1 MRLLGTGAWEGVEVG
16 KENAG
21 VGGVGSLPL
30 HFGYTLVCFVPPL
43 HTIWSVIIL
52 VSLILASIP
61 SFIPK

>member
-1 MRLLGTGAWEGVEVG
+1 MKLLGRSARKRVEVG
-16 KENAG
+16 GEENAG
-21 VGGVGSLPL
+21 GQSGVPTSAFLL
-30 HFGYTLVCFVPPL
+30 HCCLLCVS